1 MILTTLDN
9 QRVTINPDSVLSES
23 TPIKYN
29 RGFFRWI
36 LLALVFLPLVLLFF
50 FVGDKGMLIT
60 VDDKHCRVSEFE
72 HQRLINFLNNKG
84 ATNETKIIY

>member
-1 MILTTLDN
+1 VILTTLDN
-9 QRVTINPDSVLSES
+9 QKITINSDSVLSES

-50 FVGDKGMLIT
+50 FVGDKGMLVT
-60 VDDKHCRVSEFE
+60 VDGKHYRVSEFE

-84 ATNETKIIY
+84 ATNATKIIY